1 MSDKIKEFMIIMRD
15 ISYKYNIDEVDRT
28 IVERFVKNEI
38 ANPLE
43 EKNKELQY
51 VIDCLRGD
59 AYGN

>member
-1 MSDKIKEFMIIMRD
+1 MSYKAFNSLKNHVEIEFLKSCSYEKINEMMNQLNDKIK
-15 ISYKYNIDEVDRT
+15 K
-28 IVERFVKNEI
+28 
-38 ANPLE
+38 LE